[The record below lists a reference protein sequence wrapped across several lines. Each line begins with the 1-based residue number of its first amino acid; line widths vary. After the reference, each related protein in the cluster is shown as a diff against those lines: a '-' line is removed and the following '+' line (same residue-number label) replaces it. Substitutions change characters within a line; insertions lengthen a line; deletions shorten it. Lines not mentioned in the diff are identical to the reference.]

1 MEHACPSIRYRVA
14 TDIIPGLLAP
24 PELEELRLQIEQQ
37 PAVRQIVKK
46 QKESGVW
53 GGNLLGVAAN
63 KTTGVK
69 DVGTVPQYR
78 RLIEMGLHK
87 DSRPEKM
94 ASRVLYRLVSRD
106 EDPKLL
112 FALRPLEAAIRK
124 MPREAGLHWVKSLVL
139 EFSGDTAAALAAAE
153 LGAEPWIREVL
164 REAASAALA
173 HGGHGDDP
181 RVRGAAHKILNQV
194 SAFVRSELA
203 ENPFVKSGRA
213 WVLHPQ
219 AYPPTVFSLSLLS
232 SLPAVQRERAGLVE
246 RLGVYLSTQ
255 PPKKAFTV
263 PIGKKLYK
271 PNFLLLGDPIHTAAT
286 GEPDDLPLALYWM
299 ETLARLGLLQTSTTL
314 SKVWGRLSRETDKQ
328 GIWHPKNLRALP
340 KGSSPWAYHMF
351 PLESDFKNPESR
363 QTDVTFRMALI
374 ARLAGWGIT
383 HS

>member
-14 TDIIPGLLAP
+14 TDVMPGILSP
-24 PELEELRLQIEQQ
+24 VELEELRLQIELQ
-37 PAVRQIVKK
+37 PAVKQIVKK
-46 QKESGVW
+46 QKDTGVW
-53 GGNLLGVAAN
+53 GGNFLGVSPN

-78 RLIEMGLHK
+78 RLIEMAVPK

-94 ASRVLYRLVSRD
+94 ASRVLFRMVSRD

-112 FALRPLEAAIRK
+112 FEYGK
-124 MPREAGLHWVKSLVL
+124 
-139 EFSGDTAAALAAAE
+139 LAAAE
-153 LGAEPWIREVL
+153 LGAEPWIREIL

-194 SAFVRSELA
+194 SAFVRSEMA

-213 WVLHPQ
+213 WVLNPL

-232 SLPAVQRERAGLVE
+232 FLPAVQRERAGLVE
-246 RLGVYLSTQ
+246 RLGTYLSIQ
-255 PPKKAFTV
+255 PPKKTFTV
-263 PIGKKLYK
+263 SIGKKAYK
-271 PNFLLLGDPIHTAAT
+271 PNFLLLGDPVHTAAS

-299 ETLARLGLLQTSTTL
+299 ETLARLGLLQTSTSL
-314 SKVWGRLSRETDKQ
+314 AKVWGRLTRETDKEC
-328 GIWHPKNLRALP
+328 IWHPKNLRAMP

-351 PLESDFKNPESR
+351 PLESDFKKPESK

-374 ARLAGWGIT
+374 ARLAGWNLT